1 MLRVW
6 GLLLFLKKYK
16 YHFAVYFY
24 SISLIIKQEYMKE
37 RIKVLLED
45 VLPLVDLDSDFLF
58 AELDSLGV
66 TTILMV
72 LSSEYGIQLDA
83 VDATPK
89 NLKNLDSI
97 VAMVQKKLESK

>member
-1 MLRVW
+1 
-6 GLLLFLKKYK
+6 
-16 YHFAVYFY
+16 
-24 SISLIIKQEYMKE
+24 MKE

-58 AELDSLGV
+58 AELDSLCV
-66 TTILMV
+66 TTIMMV
-72 LSSEYGIQLDA
+72 LSREYGIQLDA

-97 VAMVQKKLESK
+97 VAMVQKKLEAK

>member
-1 MLRVW
+1 MI
-6 GLLLFLKKYK
+6 GDNGDT
-16 YHFAVYFY
+16 
-24 SISLIIKQEYMKE
+24 ISWISCPVCLNKTITDMKE
-37 RIKVLLED
+37 KIKSLLED

-66 TTILMV
+66 TTIMMV
-72 LSSEYGIQLDA
+72 LSSEYGIQIDA